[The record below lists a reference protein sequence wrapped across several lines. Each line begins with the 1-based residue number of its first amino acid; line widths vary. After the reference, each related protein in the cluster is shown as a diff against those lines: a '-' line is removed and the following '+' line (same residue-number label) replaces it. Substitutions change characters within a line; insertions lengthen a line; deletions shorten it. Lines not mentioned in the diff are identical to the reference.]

1 VVAFRAGSTLGV
13 VSAVPVSSDPA
24 GPEQI
29 ADSLLALI
37 GNTPLVRLR
46 RVGRDLACDLVA
58 KLEMLNPGGS
68 VKDRPAVAMID
79 EAERQGRLKPGGT
92 IVEPTSGNTGV
103 GLAIVAAQRGY
114 RCIFVMS
121 DKMSDE
127 KVALL
132 RAYGAEVVVCPTAV
146 PPEHPDSYYSVAD
159 RLTRDT
165 PNAFRPNQYF
175 NQANPDEHERST
187 GPEIWR
193 DTGGRVTHF
202 VAGVGTGGTIT
213 GVARYLKA
221 QNPAVQ
227 VIAADPEGSVFS
239 GGTGRPYLVEGVG
252 EDFWPPTYEPGL
264 VDRTVMVT
272 DAESFAAARRV
283 TQEEGLL
290 VGGSCGTAVHAALV
304 VGAELGPEALVVV
317 LLPDSGRGYLSKV
330 FNDEWMRRFGFLTQ
344 DGPTAGDVLAA
355 KRVGGER
362 PIPDLVL
369 ITPEEPA
376 RRGFAL
382 MRDLGVS
389 QLVVSVTKELPLAAK
404 EVSGTLSEL
413 QLMDK
418 AFRDPSVLDRPVG
431 QVMEPAMPMIGV
443 GETVSDV
450 VDRLDTGTS
459 VLVLDGGHPIGV
471 LTRQDV
477 LQFLASRAPG

>member
-13 VSAVPVSSDPA
+13 VSAAPVPSDPA

-29 ADSLLALI
+29 ADSPLALI

-46 RVGRDLACDLVA
+46 RVGRDLACDLAA

-79 EAERQGRLKPGGT
+79 EAERQGLLKPGGT

-146 PPEHPDSYYSVAD
+146 PPDHPDSYYSVAD

-252 EDFWPPTYEPGL
+252 EDFWPPTYDPGL

-330 FNDEWMRRFGFLTQ
+330 FNDEWMTRFGFLMQ
-344 DGPTAGDVLAA
+344 GGPTAGDVLAA

>member
-1 VVAFRAGSTLGV
+1 MPLWFPVAGTVGV
-13 VSAVPVSSDPA
+13 MADPT
-24 GPEQI
+24 PSEPRI
-29 ADSLLALI
+29 ADSLLDLV
-37 GNTPLVRLR
+37 GDTPLVRLG
-46 RVGRDLACDLVA
+46 RVGRDLSCTLVA

-68 VKDRPAVAMID
+68 VKDRPAIAMID
-79 EAERQGRLKPGGT
+79 EAERQGLLQEGGT

-114 RCIFVMS
+114 RCVFVMS

-159 RLTRDT
+159 RLTRDI
-165 PNAFRPNQYF
+165 PGAFRPNQYE
-175 NQANPDEHERST
+175 NPANPAEHERST
-187 GPEIWR
+187 GPEIWQQ
-193 DTGGRVTHF
+193 TAGRITHF

-221 QNPAVQ
+221 QNPDIQ
-227 VIAADPEGSVFS
+227 VIGADPEGSVFS

-252 EDFWPPTYEPGL
+252 EDFWPPTYDPSL
-264 VDRTVMVT
+264 VDRTVMVSDT
-272 DAESFAAARRV
+272 ESFAAARRV
-283 TQEEGLL
+283 THEEGLL
-290 VGGSCGTAVHAALV
+290 VGGSCGTAIHAALV
-304 VGAELGPEALVVV
+304 VGAELGPEHLVVV
-317 LLPDSGRGYLSKV
+317 LLPDSGRGYLSKI
-330 FNDEWMRRFGFLTQ
+330 FNDEWMLRFGFLRA
-344 DGPTAGDVLAA
+344 DGPVAGDVLSA
-355 KRVGGER
+355 KRAAARAGS
-362 PIPDLVL
+362 IPELVL
-369 ITPEEPA
+369 IRPDEPV
-376 RRGFAL
+376 RHGFAL

-389 QLVVSVTKELPLAAK
+389 QLVVSVTTDLPLAAK

-418 AFRDPSVLDRPVG
+418 AFHEPSVLDRAVREI
-431 QVMEPAMPMIGV
+431 MEPAMPMVGIGEAV
-443 GETVSDV
+443 TDV
-450 VDRLDTGTS
+450 VDHLERAPG

-477 LQFLASRAPG
+477 LSFLAARSPG

>member
-1 VVAFRAGSTLGV
+1 VVVLRTGSTLSV
-13 VSAVPVSSDPA
+13 VSAAPVPSDPA
-24 GPEQI
+24 DREQI

-79 EAERQGRLKPGGT
+79 EAERQGLLKPGGT

-146 PPEHPDSYYSVAD
+146 PPDHPDSYYSVAD

-252 EDFWPPTYEPGL
+252 EDFWPQTYDPGL

-330 FNDEWMRRFGFLTQ
+330 FNDEWMTRFGFLMQ
-344 DGPTAGDVLAA
+344 GGPTAGDVLAA

>member
-1 VVAFRAGSTLGV
+1 VAAFRAGSTLGV

-79 EAERQGRLKPGGT
+79 EAERQGLLKPGGT

-146 PPEHPDSYYSVAD
+146 PPDHPDSYYSVAD

-252 EDFWPPTYEPGL
+252 EDFWPPTYDPGL

-330 FNDEWMRRFGFLTQ
+330 FNDEWMTRFGFLMQ
-344 DGPTAGDVLAA
+344 GGPTAGDVLAA